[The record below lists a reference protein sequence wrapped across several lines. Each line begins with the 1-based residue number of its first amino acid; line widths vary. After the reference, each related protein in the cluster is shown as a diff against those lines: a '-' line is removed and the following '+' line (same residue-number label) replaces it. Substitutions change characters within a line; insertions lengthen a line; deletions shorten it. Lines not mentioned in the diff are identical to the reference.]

1 MTPPEG
7 ALPRGYPRSCET
19 DLELVDGRRVHLR
32 PVVPQD
38 VHELARAIARSDPDT
53 LRRRFLGGAAPRS
66 LPELQRLV
74 SVDYDRRYA
83 LAAFDQDGT
92 GVGIARYE
100 GESTWP
106 AVELAVAVDPAWR
119 GVGLGRELVRGVVRR
134 AAERGATRLTADF
147 FADNRE
153 VLSLLAEARLPER
166 RRACAGVVEDELLLD
181 DASRSQLLAAP
192 RDTTAGVRDLPA

>member
-1 MTPPEG
+1 MTPADG
-7 ALPRGYPRSCET
+7 AVPPGYPRSCET
-19 DLELVDGRRVHLR
+19 DVELADGRRVHLR

-38 VHELARAIARSDPDT
+38 VDELARAVARSDPDT

-83 LAAFDQDGT
+83 LAAFDHDGT

-100 GESTWP
+100 GEGTWP

-119 GVGLGRELVRGVVRR
+119 GVGLGRELVRGVVRL

-147 FADNRE
+147 FDDNQE
-153 VLSLLAEARLPER
+153 VLSLLAEAGLPER

-181 DASRSQLLAAP
+181 EAARSELGVAASGGAQAA
-192 RDTTAGVRDLPA
+192 DVPA